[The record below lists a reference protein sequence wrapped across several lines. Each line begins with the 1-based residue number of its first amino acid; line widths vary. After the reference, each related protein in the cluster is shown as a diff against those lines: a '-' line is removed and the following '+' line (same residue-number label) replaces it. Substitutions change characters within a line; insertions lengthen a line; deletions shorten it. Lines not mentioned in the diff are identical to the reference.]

1 MHFIYLEKAAAVCRN
16 VQSKAYTVVIAR
28 SVHSAPDRMRR
39 RRAASC
45 HLPSADTRYDREL
58 KHMVRR
64 SIGDWTKKGARPES
78 RPSSNTA
85 QLRHLDAVEQPITE
99 QVRPG

>member
-16 VQSKAYTVVIAR
+16 VQSKPYTVVIAR
-28 SVHSAPDRMRR
+28 SVHLAPDRMRR
-39 RRAASC
+39 RRAEPC
-45 HLPSADTRYDREL
+45 RLPSSDTRYYREL
-58 KHMVRR
+58 NHMVRHYT
-64 SIGDWTKKGARPES
+64 SDWKKKGARPES